1 MNVLMICIVGV
12 LAVGILIY
20 MLLKKNDIKMT
31 LMFLGIIL
39 MYVALLMGRKLG
51 ISETTGSVLLDPF
64 QAVVDQF
71 ANTLVGPGFVIL
83 ILGGYSSYMNHI
95 GANKVTVQALTKP
108 IAKIKSIYILI
119 PIVFLIGNLLSLVIP
134 SASNLAIILLATLYP
149 VLRTAGMS
157 RLSAAAIIGTS
168 ATIVPTPLGSD
179 NVAIASQLNVSVTDY
194 VFKSHA
200 LVSIPTLIAIA
211 LVHYIWQKHEDLKQK
226 DSLSYEAEIAMNKED
241 EVEIDT
247 ETTYYGFKAFI
258 YGLLP
263 LLPIILLLLVFISN
277 LIFKTTL
284 NISVQVVSLISFMV
298 AILVE
303 FLNRKSINS
312 VLKETSYFFDGMGG
326 VMSIVAL
333 LVSAQVFVQGLT
345 SIGTIELVQKMM
357 ENINGAGIL
366 LPVIMVAF
374 TAVIVLL
381 SGSGTALLFAMIPL
395 MIPLA
400 KAAGIDPVA
409 LSIPMQ
415 LSGNLLRAVSP
426 VAAVILIVAGTTNLS
441 PMKIV
446 RRTAVPM
453 IFGVVFSLVLS
464 LILFQ

>member
-1 MNVLMICIVGV
+1 MEVLLTCAIGLI
-12 LAVGILIY
+12 AVGILIY

-31 LMFLGIIL
+31 LLLLGIIL
-39 MYVALLMGRKLG
+39 MYIALLMGRKLG
-51 ISETTGSVLLDPF
+51 VSEGTGAIFLDPF

-83 ILGGYSSYMNHI
+83 ILGGYSAYMNKI
-95 GANKVTVQALTKP
+95 GANQVTVHALTKP
-108 IAKIKSIYILI
+108 ISKIKSVYILV

-149 VLRTAGMS
+149 VLRAAGMS
-157 RLSAAAIIGTS
+157 RATAAAIIATS

-179 NVAIASQLNVSVTDY
+179 NVAIADQLGTSVTQY
-194 VFKSHA
+194 VFSSHA

-211 LVHYIWQKHEDLKQK
+211 LVHYIWQKREDKKQIET
-226 DSLSYEAEIAMNKED
+226 LSYTEEIAAGELQ
-241 EVEIDT
+241 
-247 ETTYYGFKAFI
+247 ETPENETLYTGAKGFI
-258 YGLLP
+258 YGILP
-263 LLPIILLLLVFISN
+263 LLPIILLLLVFALNIITGSD
-277 LIFKTTL
+277 L
-284 NISVQVVSLISFMV
+284 NISVQVVSIISFMIAV
-298 AILVE
+298 VVE
-303 FLNRKSINS
+303 CIEKKS
-312 VLKETSYFFDGMGG
+312 LKNVFQETNTFFNGMGD

-333 LVSAQVFVQGLT
+333 LVAAQVFVQGLT
-345 SIGTIELVQKMM
+345 SIGIIELVQSAM
-357 ENINGAGIL
+357 ENIQGAGIL
-366 LPVIMVAF
+366 LPVIMVLF

-426 VAAVILIVAGTTNLS
+426 VAAVVLIVAGTTKLS
-441 PMKIV
+441 PMQIV
-446 RRTAVPM
+446 KRTSIPM
-453 IFGVVFSLVLS
+453 IFGVVMSLVLS
-464 LILFQ
+464 LLIFR